1 MKKII
6 ISILAILFFAT
17 LGLVY
22 FLNASFSDGF
32 RAGTMVKI
40 SKKGYLYK
48 TIEGELNLGNYY
60 TEKGSPSTSIWNFS
74 VDSDADSV
82 MEKLENAVLTGKR
95 VKLHYE
101 ERYLQLSW
109 RGDTKYFVYKVVEAP
124 Q

>member
-6 ISILAILFFAT
+6 IILFVIAALAIV
-17 LGLVY
+17 GLSFY
-22 FLNASFSDGF
+22 ANASFSDGF

-40 SKKGYLYK
+40 SKKGYVFK
-48 TIEGELNLGNYY
+48 TIEGELNLGNYF

-74 VDSDADSV
+74 VESGADSV
-82 MEKLENAVLTGKR
+82 MAKLENAVLTGKR

-101 ERYLQLSW
+101 ERYVQLSW

-124 Q
+124 